1 MNCRHYYVS
10 GHVQGVYFRGSTQRQ
25 AQALGITG
33 WVRNLSDGRVEL
45 LACGD
50 AVALDRLESWLR
62 IGPQWANVSNIE
74 TSDEQP
80 AVIPSSFEVR

>member
-1 MNCRHYYVS
+1 MMCRHYFVS
-10 GHVQGVYFRGSTQRQ
+10 GRVQGVYFRGSTQRQ
-25 AQALGITG
+25 AQSLGITG
-33 WVRNLSDGRVEL
+33 WARNLSDGRVEV

-50 AVALDRLESWLR
+50 AVALDRLENWLR

-74 TSDEQP
+74 TSNEQP